1 MFFNP
6 LYFVVPPALILVSI
20 PLAIFA
26 AFTTCIA
33 FALLLVRVCIV
44 YFELGIALLRSW
56 LIAEPTKPRRR
67 GPSSPTQSPHPHR
80 RRRSSIL
87 SSPPSQEFRR
97 PPLKSDSY
105 VTLLGAGAP
114 DRDYEGV
121 GGWRVEGD
129 EPEEALWI
137 SMNSRLEL
145 PLMGGGQRRHQR
157 SLTGSSQKWAWSP
170 EALKMSPVHSR
181 ARTPSVEQ
189 AVDEYFGLQPHGRPS
204 TDVHGAKES
213 NRSRRK
219 SINGASE
226 EKKKRHTTTTDRR
239 RKSVGSNS
247 SSSSGRSSKV
257 TIKQMALGD

>member
-6 LYFVVPPALILVSI
+6 LYLLVPPSLILVSI

-26 AFTTCIA
+26 AFTTCLA
-33 FALLLVRVCIV
+33 FALLLIRVSIV

-56 LIAEPTKPRRR
+56 LVSEPTKRRSR
-67 GPSSPTQSPHPHR
+67 GSSSPAQSPRPHR
-80 RRRSSIL
+80 RRRSSVL

-105 VTLLGAGAP
+105 ITLLGAGAP

-137 SMNSRLEL
+137 GMNSRLEL
-145 PLMGGGQRRHQR
+145 PLVGGGQRRHQR
-157 SLTGSSQKWAWSP
+157 SLTGGSQRWTWSP
-170 EALKMSPVHSR
+170 EALKMSPVESR
-181 ARTPSVEQ
+181 ARTPSNEQ
-189 AVDEYFGLQPHGRPS
+189 AVEEYFGLQPYGKHN
-204 TDVHGAKES
+204 TDVHVAKES
-213 NRSRRK
+213 NKSRRK
-219 SINGASE
+219 SINGAGE
-226 EKKKRHTTTTDRR
+226 EKKKRQTTTTDAR
-239 RKSVGSNS
+239 RKSIGSNS

-257 TIKQMALGD
+257 TIKQTAFG

>member
-6 LYFVVPPALILVSI
+6 LYLLVPPTLILISI

-33 FALLLVRVCIV
+33 FALLLVRVSIV

-56 LIAEPTKPRRR
+56 LAANPTKPTSRD
-67 GPSSPTQSPHPHR
+67 SSPPSQSPQPHR

-87 SSPPSQEFRR
+87 SNPPSQEFRR

-137 SMNSRLEL
+137 GMNSRLEL
-145 PLMGGGQRRHQR
+145 PLLGGGQRKHRR
-157 SLTGSSQKWAWSP
+157 SLTGSSQRWTWSP
-170 EALKMSPVHSR
+170 EALKMSPVESR
-181 ARTPSVEQ
+181 ARTPSNEQ
-189 AVDEYFGLQPHGRPS
+189 AVDEYFGQQADGRHS
-204 TDVHGAKES
+204 TDVVKES
-213 NRSRRK
+213 NRTRRK
-219 SINGASE
+219 SINGCGD
-226 EKKKRHTTTTDRR
+226 EKRKRHTTTTDTR
-239 RKSVGSNS
+239 RKSIGSNS
-247 SSSSGRSSKV
+247 SSSSGRSSKA
-257 TIKQMALGD
+257 TIK

>member
-1 MFFNP
+1 
-6 LYFVVPPALILVSI
+6 LILVSI

-33 FALLLVRVCIV
+33 FALLLIRVSIV

-56 LIAEPTKPRRR
+56 LIAEPTKPR
-67 GPSSPTQSPHPHR
+67 GKGASSPTPLPHR
-80 RRRSSIL
+80 RRRSSVL
-87 SSPPSQEFRR
+87 SSPSSQEFRR

-129 EPEEALWI
+129 EPEESLWI

-145 PLMGGGQRRHQR
+145 PLIGGGQRRHRR
-157 SLTGSSQKWAWSP
+157 SLTGNSQRWTWSP
-170 EALKMSPVHSR
+170 EALKMSPVQSR
-181 ARTPSVEQ
+181 ARTPSIEQ
-189 AVDEYFGLQPHGRPS
+189 AVDEYFGLQPYGRHN
-204 TDVHGAKES
+204 TDVHVTKES
-213 NRSRRK
+213 NKSRRK
-219 SINGASE
+219 SMNGTGE
-226 EKKKRHTTTTDRR
+226 EKNKRQTTTTHAR
-239 RKSVGSNS
+239 RKSVESNS

-257 TIKQMALGD
+257 TIKQTALVD